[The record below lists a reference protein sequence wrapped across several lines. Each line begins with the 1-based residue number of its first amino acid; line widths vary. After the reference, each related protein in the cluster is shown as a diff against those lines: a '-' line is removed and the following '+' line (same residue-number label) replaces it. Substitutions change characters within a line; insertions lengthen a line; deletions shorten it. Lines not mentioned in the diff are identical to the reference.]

1 MVMLGVL
8 FVSLAF
14 CGFVCVAF
22 GLFVNCVGAF
32 VFVCSF
38 VV

>member
-22 GLFVNCVGAF
+22 GLFANCVGAF